1 VGSYKLGSG
10 PADPYMGMGK
20 VYDMS
25 WRPQYRSSKFRNV
38 YGKVAN
44 REHCFDG
51 IPITKNVHDNHFC
64 AVNARFL
71 AIVTESA
78 GGGSFLVIPL
88 EQIGISLK
96 TVSCIIQHKHRKDFG
111 RILESRSAPVP
122 LLLAHSATRSP
133 QEVAMGPLG
142 KLSVPGIG
150 SLKESLISSAGVC
163 NRTLPRTKDKDLFDQ
178 NQRRIVFNQN
188 CGDHLPPGVPKTK
201 TKQKTMTGRIEPNYP
216 KVCGHQGNVLD
227 IKWNPFID
235 NIIASCSEDTSVKA
249 LSQPK
254 KIPESSSIK
263 GRAHTETVTRG
274 QRTDRPEDEHKVMEP
289 RTAAALTPQE
299 RRCSSPKNLGA
310 PATMQAYVRIWEIPE
325 GGLKRN
331 MTEALLELHG
341 HSRRVGLVEWH
352 PTTNNILFSAGYD
365 YKVLIW
371 NLDVGEPV
379 KMIDCHSDVI
389 LCMSFNTDG
398 SLLTTTCKDKK
409 LRVIE
414 PRSGRVLQEANCKN
428 HRVNRVVFLGNTKRL
443 LTTGV
448 SRWNTRQIALWDQVS
463 RREAG
468 AGGAT
473 SKRCYS
479 GGFAGIGEGE
489 EDLSMP
495 LIEEEIDGLSGLLF
509 PFYDADTHMLYLA
522 GKGDGNIRYY
532 EISTEKP
539 YLSYLMEFRSPA
551 PQKGLGVMPKHGL
564 DVSAC
569 EVFRFYKLVT
579 LKGLIEPISMIV
591 PRRPTVRR
599 DPVLMSLKEGYK
611 KSPKMVFK
619 APIKEKKSVVV
630 NGIDLLENVPPRTE
644 NELLRMFFR
653 QQDEIRRLKEELAQK
668 DIRIRQ
674 LQLELKNLRNSP
686 KNC

>member
-1 VGSYKLGSG
+1 
-10 PADPYMGMGK
+10 
-20 VYDMS
+20 MS

-38 YGKVAN
+38 YGKVAS

-88 EQIGISLK
+88 EQ
-96 TVSCIIQHKHRKDFG
+96 
-111 RILESRSAPVP
+111 
-122 LLLAHSATRSP
+122 
-133 QEVAMGPLG
+133 
-142 KLSVPGIG
+142 
-150 SLKESLISSAGVC
+150 
-163 NRTLPRTKDKDLFDQ
+163 
-178 NQRRIVFNQN
+178 
-188 CGDHLPPGVPKTK
+188 
-201 TKQKTMTGRIEPNYP
+201 TGRIEPNYP

-227 IKWNPFID
+227 IKWNPFIE
-235 NIIASCSEDTSVKA
+235 NIIASCSEDTS
-249 LSQPK
+249 
-254 KIPESSSIK
+254 
-263 GRAHTETVTRG
+263 
-274 QRTDRPEDEHKVMEP
+274 
-289 RTAAALTPQE
+289 
-299 RRCSSPKNLGA
+299 
-310 PATMQAYVRIWEIPE
+310 VRIWEIPE

-331 MTEALLELHG
+331 MTEAVLELYG

-365 YKVLIW
+365 YKVGGLQDGGVTRMGVSRMGVSPGW
-371 NLDVGEPV
+371 EAGTGGAVAGRGAAGELGP
-379 KMIDCHSDVI
+379 
-389 LCMSFNTDG
+389 
-398 SLLTTTCKDKK
+398 
-409 LRVIE
+409 
-414 PRSGRVLQEANCKN
+414 VLQEASCKN
-428 HRVNRVVFLGNTKRL
+428 HRVNRVVFLGSTKRL

-448 SRWNTRQIALWDQVS
+448 SRWNTRQIALWDQ
-463 RREAG
+463 
-468 AGGAT
+468 
-473 SKRCYS
+473 
-479 GGFAGIGEGE
+479 

-532 EISTEKP
+532 EIGSEKP

-569 EVFRFYKLVT
+569 EVFRFYKLIT

-591 PRRPTVRR
+591 PRRSETYQEDIYPMTPGTEPALTPDEWLSGMNR
-599 DPVLMSLKEGYK
+599 DPILMSLKEGYK
-611 KSPKMVFK
+611 KTSKIVFK
-619 APIKEKKSVVV
+619 APAREKKSVVV

-653 QQDEIRRLKEELAQK
+653 QQDEIRRLKEELSQK

-686 KNC
+686 KNN

>member
-1 VGSYKLGSG
+1 MTVTK
-10 PADPYMGMGK
+10 
-20 VYDMS
+20 MS

-71 AIVTESA
+71 AIVTESS

-88 EQIGISLK
+88 EQ
-96 TVSCIIQHKHRKDFG
+96 
-111 RILESRSAPVP
+111 
-122 LLLAHSATRSP
+122 
-133 QEVAMGPLG
+133 
-142 KLSVPGIG
+142 
-150 SLKESLISSAGVC
+150 
-163 NRTLPRTKDKDLFDQ
+163 
-178 NQRRIVFNQN
+178 
-188 CGDHLPPGVPKTK
+188 
-201 TKQKTMTGRIEPNYP
+201 TGRIEPNYP

-235 NIIASCSEDTSVKA
+235 NIIASCSEDTS
-249 LSQPK
+249 
-254 KIPESSSIK
+254 
-263 GRAHTETVTRG
+263 
-274 QRTDRPEDEHKVMEP
+274 
-289 RTAAALTPQE
+289 
-299 RRCSSPKNLGA
+299 
-310 PATMQAYVRIWEIPE
+310 VRIWEIPE

-414 PRSGRVLQEANCKN
+414 PRSGRVLQE
-428 HRVNRVVFLGNTKRL
+428 
-443 LTTGV
+443 
-448 SRWNTRQIALWDQVS
+448 
-463 RREAG
+463 
-468 AGGAT
+468 
-473 SKRCYS
+473 
-479 GGFAGIGEGE
+479 
-489 EDLSMP
+489 DLSMP

-591 PRRPTVRR
+591 PRRSDSYQEDIYPMTPGTEPALTPDEWLGGINR

-611 KSPKMVFK
+611 KSSKMVFK
-619 APIKEKKSVVV
+619 APIREKKSVVV

>member
-1 VGSYKLGSG
+1 MTVTK
-10 PADPYMGMGK
+10 
-20 VYDMS
+20 MS

-88 EQIGISLK
+88 EQ
-96 TVSCIIQHKHRKDFG
+96 
-111 RILESRSAPVP
+111 
-122 LLLAHSATRSP
+122 
-133 QEVAMGPLG
+133 
-142 KLSVPGIG
+142 
-150 SLKESLISSAGVC
+150 
-163 NRTLPRTKDKDLFDQ
+163 
-178 NQRRIVFNQN
+178 
-188 CGDHLPPGVPKTK
+188 
-201 TKQKTMTGRIEPNYP
+201 TGRIEPNYP

-235 NIIASCSEDTSVKA
+235 NIIASCSEDTS
-249 LSQPK
+249 
-254 KIPESSSIK
+254 
-263 GRAHTETVTRG
+263 
-274 QRTDRPEDEHKVMEP
+274 
-289 RTAAALTPQE
+289 
-299 RRCSSPKNLGA
+299 
-310 PATMQAYVRIWEIPE
+310 VRIWEIPE

-414 PRSGRVLQEANCKN
+414 PRSGRVLQE
-428 HRVNRVVFLGNTKRL
+428 
-443 LTTGV
+443 
-448 SRWNTRQIALWDQVS
+448 
-463 RREAG
+463 
-468 AGGAT
+468 
-473 SKRCYS
+473 
-479 GGFAGIGEGE
+479 
-489 EDLSMP
+489 DLSMP

-539 YLSYLMEFRSPA
+539 FLSYLMEFRSPA

-591 PRRPTVRR
+591 PRRSDSYQEDIYPMTPGTEPALTPDEWLGGINR

-611 KSPKMVFK
+611 KSSKMVFK

>member
-1 VGSYKLGSG
+1 MFSSPACAQACSSAPCGWATSAVNILSYRRLPILPVPSVGTF
-10 PADPYMGMGK
+10 PA
-20 VYDMS
+20 MS

-88 EQIGISLK
+88 EQ
-96 TVSCIIQHKHRKDFG
+96 
-111 RILESRSAPVP
+111 
-122 LLLAHSATRSP
+122 
-133 QEVAMGPLG
+133 
-142 KLSVPGIG
+142 
-150 SLKESLISSAGVC
+150 
-163 NRTLPRTKDKDLFDQ
+163 
-178 NQRRIVFNQN
+178 
-188 CGDHLPPGVPKTK
+188 
-201 TKQKTMTGRIEPNYP
+201 TGRIEPNYP

-235 NIIASCSEDTSVKA
+235 NIIASCSEDTSVSRTVA
-249 LSQPK
+249 SWGGWAHGGSSHLVMGYRWGQP
-254 KIPESSSIK
+254 P
-263 GRAHTETVTRG
+263 
-274 QRTDRPEDEHKVMEP
+274 
-289 RTAAALTPQE
+289 
-299 RRCSSPKNLGA
+299 
-310 PATMQAYVRIWEIPE
+310 
-325 GGLKRN
+325 
-331 MTEALLELHG
+331 
-341 HSRRVGLVEWH
+341 
-352 PTTNNILFSAGYD
+352 
-365 YKVLIW
+365 VLIW

-428 HRVNRVVFLGNTKRL
+428 HRVNRVVFLGNMKRL

-448 SRWNTRQIALWDQVS
+448 SRWNTRQIALWDQ
-463 RREAG
+463 
-468 AGGAT
+468 
-473 SKRCYS
+473 
-479 GGFAGIGEGE
+479 

-591 PRRPTVRR
+591 PRRSDSYQEDIYPMTPGTEPALTPDEWLGGINR

-611 KSPKMVFK
+611 KSSKMVFK

>member
-1 VGSYKLGSG
+1 
-10 PADPYMGMGK
+10 
-20 VYDMS
+20 MS

-38 YGKVAN
+38 YGKVAS

-88 EQIGISLK
+88 EQ
-96 TVSCIIQHKHRKDFG
+96 
-111 RILESRSAPVP
+111 
-122 LLLAHSATRSP
+122 
-133 QEVAMGPLG
+133 
-142 KLSVPGIG
+142 
-150 SLKESLISSAGVC
+150 
-163 NRTLPRTKDKDLFDQ
+163 
-178 NQRRIVFNQN
+178 
-188 CGDHLPPGVPKTK
+188 
-201 TKQKTMTGRIEPNYP
+201 TGRIEPNYP

-227 IKWNPFID
+227 IKWNPFIE
-235 NIIASCSEDTSVKA
+235 NIIASCSEDTSVSWDA
-249 LSQPK
+249 L
-254 KIPESSSIK
+254 
-263 GRAHTETVTRG
+263 GWH
-274 QRTDRPEDEHKVMEP
+274 
-289 RTAAALTPQE
+289 LQE
-299 RRCSSPKNLGA
+299 
-310 PATMQAYVRIWEIPE
+310 
-325 GGLKRN
+325 N
-331 MTEALLELHG
+331 MTEAVLELYG
-341 HSRRVGLVEWH
+341 HSRPVGLVEWH

-371 NLDVGEPV
+371 NLDIGEPV
-379 KMIDCHSDVI
+379 KMIDCHTDVI
-389 LCMSFNTDG
+389 LC
-398 SLLTTTCKDKK
+398 
-409 LRVIE
+409 I
-414 PRSGRVLQEANCKN
+414 
-428 HRVNRVVFLGNTKRL
+428 TKRL

-448 SRWNTRQIALWDQVS
+448 SRWNTRQIALWDQ
-463 RREAG
+463 
-468 AGGAT
+468 
-473 SKRCYS
+473 
-479 GGFAGIGEGE
+479 

-532 EISTEKP
+532 EIGSEKP

-569 EVFRFYKLVT
+569 EVFRFYKLIT

-591 PRRPTVRR
+591 PRRSETYQEDIYPMTPGTEPALTPDEWLSGVNR
-599 DPVLMSLKEGYK
+599 DPILMSLKEGYK
-611 KSPKMVFK
+611 KTSKIVFK
-619 APIKEKKSVVV
+619 APVREKKSVVV

-653 QQDEIRRLKEELAQK
+653 QQDEIRRLKDELSQK

-686 KNC
+686 KNN

>member
-1 VGSYKLGSG
+1 MTVTK
-10 PADPYMGMGK
+10 
-20 VYDMS
+20 MS

-64 AVNARFL
+64 AVNAKFL

-88 EQIGISLK
+88 EQ
-96 TVSCIIQHKHRKDFG
+96 
-111 RILESRSAPVP
+111 
-122 LLLAHSATRSP
+122 
-133 QEVAMGPLG
+133 
-142 KLSVPGIG
+142 
-150 SLKESLISSAGVC
+150 
-163 NRTLPRTKDKDLFDQ
+163 
-178 NQRRIVFNQN
+178 
-188 CGDHLPPGVPKTK
+188 
-201 TKQKTMTGRIEPNYP
+201 TGRIEPNYP

-227 IKWNPFID
+227 IKWNPFIE
-235 NIIASCSEDTSVKA
+235 NIIASCSEDTSV
-249 LSQPK
+249 
-254 KIPESSSIK
+254 
-263 GRAHTETVTRG
+263 
-274 QRTDRPEDEHKVMEP
+274 
-289 RTAAALTPQE
+289 
-299 RRCSSPKNLGA
+299 
-310 PATMQAYVRIWEIPE
+310 RIWEIPE
-325 GGLKRN
+325 GGLKQN
-331 MTEALLELHG
+331 MTEAVLELFG

-371 NLDVGEPV
+371 NLDIGEPV
-379 KMIDCHSDVI
+379 KMIDCHTDVI

-398 SLLTTTCKDKK
+398 SLLSTTCKDKK

-414 PRSGRVLQEANCKN
+414 PRSGKVLQE
-428 HRVNRVVFLGNTKRL
+428 
-443 LTTGV
+443 
-448 SRWNTRQIALWDQVS
+448 
-463 RREAG
+463 
-468 AGGAT
+468 
-473 SKRCYS
+473 
-479 GGFAGIGEGE
+479 
-489 EDLSMP
+489 DLAMP

-539 YLSYLMEFRSPA
+539 YLNYLMEFRSPA
-551 PQKGLGVMPKHGL
+551 PQKGLGVMPKYGL

-591 PRRPTVRR
+591 PRRSETYQEDIYPMTPGIEPALTPDEWLSGMNR

-611 KSPKMVFK
+611 KASKVVFK
-619 APIKEKKSVVV
+619 APIREKKSVVV

-653 QQDEIRRLKEELAQK
+653 QQDEIRRLKDELSQK

-686 KNC
+686 KNN